1 MFCAQCG
8 GHVTD
13 GEHFCSNCGAELQVP
28 GAVAQQPASSGAR
41 ATGGSNR
48 PARTTGRPQDPYK
61 DQIQELRL
69 QIRQLKL
76 DLKQINNTMNKT
88 RSHYNQSAAFLPWK
102 IREGSKW
109 FEDFRLM
116 GKQPQ
121 KEQLQNEIAGLQQQL
136 LGLEQSQIDWKRQQ
150 GRG

>member
-1 MFCAQCG
+1 MFCVQCG
-8 GHVTD
+8 GHITD

-28 GAVAQQPASSGAR
+28 GAVARQASPAGAGASRGSS
-41 ATGGSNR
+41 R
-48 PARTTGRPQDPYK
+48 PAKNTSKPQDPYK
-61 DQIQELRL
+61 DQIQALRL

-76 DLKQINNTMNKT
+76 DLKQVNNTMNKT

-102 IREGSKW
+102 VREGSKW

-121 KEQLQNEIAGLQQQL
+121 KEQLQNEIASLQQQL
-136 LGLEQSQIDWKRQQ
+136 LGLEQSQLNWKSQQ